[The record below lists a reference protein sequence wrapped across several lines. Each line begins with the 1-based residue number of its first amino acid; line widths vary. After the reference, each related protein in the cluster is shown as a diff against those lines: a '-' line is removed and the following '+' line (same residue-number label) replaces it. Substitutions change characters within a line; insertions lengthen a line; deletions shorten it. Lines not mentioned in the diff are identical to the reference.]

1 MGRASRQGPQVLQVV
16 VGAAL
21 GVVLLGTVLEAVMD
35 YFNVSLDA
43 TAVAQT
49 FVQRPESLGV
59 ALVGVE
65 EAGVPLPIS
74 GDLLIMYSASRAGR
88 SLNGW
93 VVGLGLGFEFAVLVG
108 SSILFAISRRWGPR
122 LLRGAPGKALQLT
135 PARIERLERWFKRWG
150 ILAVIFGRYVPG
162 FRVAVT
168 VVAASFGLSYRV
180 FIAGVAI
187 SAAVWVVGF
196 MALGSLVGP
205 KAEQLL
211 GAHQG
216 SSLTILGGVLLL
228 GGLYVGRMGWRRRRT
243 TAS

>member
-1 MGRASRQGPQVLQVV
+1 MGRASRQSPQVLQVV

-49 FVQRPESLGV
+49 LVQRPESLGV